1 MGDPVTQVFNGQEVE
16 VWPQIVWKP
25 KWGLTFSEIKKKI
38 SGSCSIS
45 QRSAMVINGRD
56 IFVEDLSLDGALL
69 VNSVDEA
76 EVNESHHS
84 PAEPHI
90 FGNSVL
96 SFFLSFFLP
105 VFPPVSAPCRSRD
118 RCPLYQVKVGGK
130 VQNKGWVIENVDH
143 KDTSVPEQI
152 RIRGFRINKVEQ
164 LEGTYDVPGKFSL

>member
-96 SFFLSFFLP
+96 SFFLSFFLSFLLYQLL
-105 VFPPVSAPCRSRD
+105 VDHETGVLCIRSRLEA
-118 RCPLYQVKVGGK
+118 RCRTKAGSLRTL
-130 VQNKGWVIENVDH
+130 I
-143 KDTSVPEQI
+143 I
-152 RIRGFRINKVEQ
+152 RILQCLSKSGSEVSESTRLSSSKGRMMCRE
-164 LEGTYDVPGKFSL
+164 SLACN